1 VGKPV
6 ATKPVPAKPVPA
18 KPVETPVVAKPV
30 EEPPKTPLGAD
41 HFNVPLEINGE
52 ASDWLIP
59 AK

>member
-1 VGKPV
+1 V
-6 ATKPVPAKPVPA
+6 
-18 KPVETPVVAKPV
+18 
-30 EEPPKTPLGAD
+30 LGAD